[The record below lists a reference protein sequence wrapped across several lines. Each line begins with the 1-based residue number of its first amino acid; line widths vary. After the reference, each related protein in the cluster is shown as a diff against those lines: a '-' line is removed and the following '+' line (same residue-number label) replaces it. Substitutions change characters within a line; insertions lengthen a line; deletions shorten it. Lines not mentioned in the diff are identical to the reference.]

1 MNDETKLHD
10 RENNG
15 FSAAAEKRLLVW
27 MAERMPSWVNSDH
40 LTLLGFFG
48 MIFAGLSFW
57 AASYNRLALAFVVVG
72 LAVNWFGDS
81 LDGTLARVRN
91 KLRPRY
97 GFYVDHIMDIFG
109 VMALLS
115 GLAFSIYMSPVVAG
129 GLLMAYMLLNIDIY
143 LATHVFGVFKLSVWK
158 FGGTELRM
166 LLAVGV
172 LALAFRPEVTL
183 AGETYLLFDVAG
195 VIGIAGIFLM
205 AVISVIRNTMTLY
218 RAETIHQS

>member
-1 MNDETKLHD
+1 MSEETKLHD

-15 FSAAAEKRLLVW
+15 FSAAAEKRLLIW
-27 MAERMPSWVNSDH
+27 MANRMPRWVNSDH

-57 AASYNRLALAFVVVG
+57 AASYNKMALVFVVVG
-72 LAVNWFGDS
+72 LTVNWFGDS

-97 GFYVDHIMDIFG
+97 GFYVDHMIDIFG

-115 GLAFSIYMSPVVAG
+115 GLALSIYMSPVVAG

-158 FGGTELRM
+158 FGGTELRI

-172 LALAFRPEVTL
+172 LALAFRPEVHL
-183 AGETYLLFDVAG
+183 AGEVYPLFDVAG
-195 VIGIAGIFLM
+195 VVSMVGIFVM
-205 AVISVIRNTMTLY
+205 AVVSVIRNTMTLY
-218 RAETIHQS
+218 RAETIH

>member
-1 MNDETKLHD
+1 MSEETKLHD

-15 FSAAAEKRLLVW
+15 FSAAAEKRLLIW
-27 MAERMPSWVNSDH
+27 MANRMPRWVNSDH

-57 AASYNRLALAFVVVG
+57 AASYNRMALVFVVVG
-72 LAVNWFGDS
+72 LTVNWFGDS

-91 KLRPRY
+91 QLRPRY
-97 GFYVDHIMDIFG
+97 GFYVDHMIDIFG

-115 GLAFSIYMSPVVAG
+115 GLALSIYMSPVVAG

-158 FGGTELRM
+158 FGGTELRI

-172 LALAFRPEVTL
+172 LALAFRPEVHL
-183 AGETYLLFDVAG
+183 AGEVYPLFDVAG
-195 VIGIAGIFLM
+195 VVSMVGIFVM

-218 RAETIHQS
+218 RAETIR

>member
-1 MNDETKLHD
+1 MSEETKLHD

-15 FSAAAEKRLLVW
+15 FSAAAEKRLLIW
-27 MAERMPSWVNSDH
+27 MANRMPRWVNSDH

-57 AASYNRLALAFVVVG
+57 AASYNRMALVFVVVG
-72 LAVNWFGDS
+72 LTVNWFGDS

-91 KLRPRY
+91 QLRPRY
-97 GFYVDHIMDIFG
+97 GFYVDHMMDIFG

-115 GLAFSIYMSPVVAG
+115 GLALSIYMSPVVAG

-158 FGGTELRM
+158 FGGTELRI

-172 LALAFRPEVTL
+172 LALAFRPEVHL
-183 AGETYLLFDVAG
+183 AGEVYPLFDVAG
-195 VIGIAGIFLM
+195 VVSMVGIFVM

-218 RAETIHQS
+218 RAETIR

>member
-1 MNDETKLHD
+1 MSEETKLHD

-15 FSAAAEKRLLVW
+15 FSAAAEKRLLIW
-27 MAERMPSWVNSDH
+27 MANRMPRWVNSDH

-57 AASYNRLALAFVVVG
+57 AASYNRMALVFVVVG
-72 LAVNWFGDS
+72 LTVNWFGDS

-91 KLRPRY
+91 QLRPRY
-97 GFYVDHIMDIFG
+97 GFYVDHMMDIFG

-115 GLAFSIYMSPVVAG
+115 GLALSIYMSPVVAG

-158 FGGTELRM
+158 FGGTELRI

-172 LALAFRPEVTL
+172 LALAFRPEVHL
-183 AGETYLLFDVAG
+183 AGEVYPLFDVAG
-195 VIGIAGIFLM
+195 VVSMVGIFVM

-218 RAETIHQS
+218 RAETIH

>member
-1 MNDETKLHD
+1 MSEETKLHD

-15 FSAAAEKRLLVW
+15 FSAAAEKRLLIW
-27 MAERMPSWVNSDH
+27 MANRMPRWVNSDH

-57 AASYNRLALAFVVVG
+57 AASYNRMALVFVVVG
-72 LAVNWFGDS
+72 LTVNWFGDS

-91 KLRPRY
+91 QLRPRY
-97 GFYVDHIMDIFG
+97 GFYVDHMMDIFG

-115 GLAFSIYMSPVVAG
+115 GLALSIYMSPVVAG

-158 FGGTELRM
+158 FGGTELRI
-166 LLAVGV
+166 LLAAGV
-172 LALAFRPEVTL
+172 LALAFRPEVHL
-183 AGETYLLFDVAG
+183 AGEVYPLFDVAG
-195 VIGIAGIFLM
+195 VVSMVGIFVM
-205 AVISVIRNTMTLY
+205 AVVSVIRNTMTLY
-218 RAETIHQS
+218 RAETIR

>member
-1 MNDETKLHD
+1 MSEETKLHD

-15 FSAAAEKRLLVW
+15 FSAAAEKRLLIW
-27 MAERMPSWVNSDH
+27 MANRMPRWVNSDH

-48 MIFAGLSFW
+48 MIIAGLSFW
-57 AASYNRLALAFVVVG
+57 AASYNRLALVMVVVG
-72 LAVNWFGDS
+72 LTVNWFGDS

-97 GFYVDHIMDIFG
+97 GFYVDHMIDIFG

-115 GLAFSIYMSPVVAG
+115 GLALSIYMSPVVAG

-158 FGGTELRM
+158 FGGTELRI

-172 LALAFRPEVTL
+172 LALAFRPEVHL
-183 AGETYLLFDVAG
+183 AGEVYPLFDVAG
-195 VIGIAGIFLM
+195 VVSMVGIFLM
-205 AVISVIRNTMTLY
+205 AVVSVIRNTMTLY
-218 RAETIHQS
+218 RAETIH

>member
-1 MNDETKLHD
+1 MSEETKLHD

-15 FSAAAEKRLLVW
+15 FSAAAEKRLLIW
-27 MAERMPSWVNSDH
+27 MANRMPRWVNSDH

-57 AASYNRLALAFVVVG
+57 AASYNRTALVFVVVG

-91 KLRPRY
+91 QLRPRY
-97 GFYVDHIMDIFG
+97 GFYVDHMIDIFG

-115 GLAFSIYMSPVVAG
+115 GLALSIYMSPVVAG

-158 FGGTELRM
+158 FGGTELRI

-172 LALAFRPEVTL
+172 LALAFRPEVHL
-183 AGETYLLFDVAG
+183 AGEVYPLFDVAG
-195 VIGIAGIFLM
+195 VVSMVGIFVM

-218 RAETIHQS
+218 RAETIR